1 MNQIEIGAAAQTA
14 LKEALIKS
22 KKKQRFVLDC
32 QHVIKTIILNLI
44 EKNTSEI
51 QFGKACIM
59 PCTKTH
65 YWKSWKSANPFRLV
79 VDGLSSHKKIT
90 TKIADNAKFQFNEM
104 QKVLCEKHFG
114 QFIKFDYLNDR
125 LDVFLG
131 KYFFSR
137 GRSVAC
143 V

>member
-51 QFGKACIM
+51 
-59 PCTKTH
+59 
-65 YWKSWKSANPFRLV
+65 
-79 VDGLSSHKKIT
+79 
-90 TKIADNAKFQFNEM
+90 
-104 QKVLCEKHFG
+104 
-114 QFIKFDYLNDR
+114 
-125 LDVFLG
+125 
-131 KYFFSR
+131 
-137 GRSVAC
+137 
-143 V
+143 